1 MPPGEGPSDEAQ
13 AAGIAHSRRF
23 RIAGVFISL
32 LSLGGVALWA
42 LNQPAPELPDDR
54 AGWLAFAGALG
65 AYAVATGLR
74 SERWLALLRHDGI
87 RARRADAWGLTV
99 VGFMGNNII
108 PARGGDALSGYLMS
122 NRTQTLFR
130 YVVAS
135 LIAMRLLDV
144 VVLVLIYFAVAHGL
158 LSGVDVPGG
167 SLLGLELAILGLI
180 ALIGLGFWVVVR
192 RGHFEGAGRL
202 AGELLST
209 TRRLR
214 GPHGLAMLAATV
226 LIWVAEA
233 ATLLLCAEAV
243 GLEMTALESLYVIGL
258 AGVFVL
264 IPSGPGY
271 AGTLDAALLF
281 GARAIGASSS
291 LALSFL
297 LITRFVVFVP
307 ITLLGLILMLTT
319 YGWDSFGLRNRDE
332 GEPASAGAAQ

>member
-1 MPPGEGPSDEAQ
+1 M
-13 AAGIAHSRRF
+13 AHSRRF
-23 RIAGVFISL
+23 RIAGVLISI
-32 LSLGGVALWA
+32 LSLGGVAIWA
-42 LNQPAPELPDDR
+42 LSQPAPKLPDDT
-54 AGWLAFAGALG
+54 AGWLSFAGALG

-74 SERWLALLRHDGI
+74 SERWLALLHRDGI
-87 RARRADAWGLTV
+87 EARRADAWGLTV

-108 PARGGDALSGYLMS
+108 PARGGDALSAYLMS

-130 YVVAS
+130 YTVAS

-144 VVLVLIYFAVAHGL
+144 VVLVLIYFIVAHGL

-167 SLLGLELAILGLI
+167 SLLGLELGILGLL
-180 ALIGLGFWVVVR
+180 ALVGAGFWVAVR
-192 RGHFEGAGRL
+192 RGHFEAAGKL
-202 AGELLST
+202 ASELLGT
-209 TRRLR
+209 TRRLS
-214 GPHGLAMLAATV
+214 GAHGLAMFAVTV

-243 GLEMTALESLYVIGL
+243 GFEITALESLYMIGL
-258 AGVFVL
+258 AGIFVL

-307 ITLLGLILMLTT
+307 ITLLGLVLMLTT
-319 YGWDSFGLRNRDE
+319 YGWDSFGLRGTGEPDP
-332 GEPASAGAAQ
+332 EPASAGAAQ